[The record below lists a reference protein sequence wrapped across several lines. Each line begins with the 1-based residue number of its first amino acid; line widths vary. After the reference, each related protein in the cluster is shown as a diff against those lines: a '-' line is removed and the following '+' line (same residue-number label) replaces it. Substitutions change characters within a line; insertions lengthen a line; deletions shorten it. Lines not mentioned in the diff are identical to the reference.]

1 MGQINCFG
9 LKNATIKSYTGL
21 WENLFFFFSLMK
33 PGFFFI
39 QINCFRKSYVWR
51 GMWQ

>member
-21 WENLFFFFSLMK
+21 WENLFFFFFFDNRK
-33 PGFFFI
+33 PGFFFYS
-39 QINCFRKSYVWR
+39 NKLF
-51 GMWQ
+51 